1 MRGLATETERT
12 IADNAATPCQFNV
25 RSLLVCAVASAYA
38 GDEAEAR
45 RLETEANALGIE
57 GYGLTNEAPRIRL
70 ALIRGE
76 LDRVERLLAELREAM
91 YFTQVAAQATRLDA
105 LAALGDRKGVE
116 DEALPLLRPDTFLEP
131 FALRALG
138 LVREDAE
145 LVERA
150 IARFDAMGLDRHAE
164 ETRGMV

>member
-1 MRGLATETERT
+1 
-12 IADNAATPCQFNV
+12 
-25 RSLLVCAVASAYA
+25 
-38 GDEAEAR
+38 
-45 RLETEANALGIE
+45 
-57 GYGLTNEAPRIRL
+57 
-70 ALIRGE
+70 
-76 LDRVERLLAELREAM
+76 M
-91 YFTQVAAQATRLDA
+91 YFTQVAGQSTRLDA
-105 LAALGDRKGVE
+105 LAALGDGKGVE

-150 IARFDAMGLDRHAE
+150 IARFDAMALDRHAE